1 MSVDRLSVTVPS
13 ELGAAMRTIAR
24 SRGETVSTYVADAI
38 AQRLRSAA
46 LGEALAAADRRFGAL
61 PVEEID
67 KVETELR
74 RAMKK
79 LGARKPR
86 RRRR

>member
-13 ELGAAMRTIAR
+13 ELGAVMRTKAR
-24 SRGETVSTYVADAI
+24 ARGETVSTFVAESI
-38 AQRLRSAA
+38 AQRLRHEA
-46 LGEALAAADRRFGAL
+46 LGEALAAADRQFGPL

-67 KVETELR
+67 RTVAELR

-79 LGARKPR
+79 RRAPARHR
-86 RRRR
+86 R